1 MPPST
6 DCWVSRRISSSH
18 TAGVLLRGRIEWS
31 RTAAGRT
38 IVNEWSAHPT
48 KFFAAAAAA
57 PCMPLLCHTVT
68 EHGWVIVKYSAPSR
82 AGEEEGGDDHGADGD
97 GEVEEVAEEG
107 GVSRSGKYSCW
118 KDEGKKQQ
126 QPDGPTVDV
135 NR

>member
-1 MPPST
+1 
-6 DCWVSRRISSSH
+6 
-18 TAGVLLRGRIEWS
+18 
-31 RTAAGRT
+31 
-38 IVNEWSAHPT
+38 
-48 KFFAAAAAA
+48 
-57 PCMPLLCHTVT
+57 MPLLCHTVT

-82 AGEEEGGDDHGADGD
+82 AGEEEGSDDHGADGD

-135 NR
+135 NRLK

>member
-1 MPPST
+1 M
-6 DCWVSRRISSSH
+6 
-18 TAGVLLRGRIEWS
+18 AQ
-31 RTAAGRT
+31 TAAGRT

-48 KFFAAAAAA
+48 TAFAAAGA
-57 PCMPLLCHTVT
+57 PCISLLCHPVT

-135 NR
+135 NRLK